1 MSSYCNIVFSGILAQ
16 GKVVNPASMK
26 QALLASSQRL
36 PGVNMF
42 EQGHGKLDLL
52 QAYKVLSSS
61 MPQVS
66 FSPR

>member
-1 MSSYCNIVFSGILAQ
+1 MLFSGILAQ

-36 PGVNMF
+36 PGINMF

-52 QAYKVLSSS
+52 QAYKILSGYI
-61 MPQVS
+61 PQVS